1 MAESSRGKFTIIQ
14 GSDNKQVNFQVGTFT
29 AAPKIVLSTNENVNI
44 YLTTIT
50 DSYFICNT
58 SNIQDQDI
66 EVNYVAINND

>member
-1 MAESSRGKFTIIQ
+1 
-14 GSDNKQVNFQVGTFT
+14 
-29 AAPKIVLSTNENVNI
+29 VLSTNENVNI